1 MPNLSNNYR
10 VYVPVNQKVNQKDL
24 HKDILEI
31 KWELENEVLTL
42 EERVDNKILLKKFE
56 AKIAE
61 LMKESGLK

>member
-1 MPNLSNNYR
+1 MSSHEVLMK
-10 VYVPVNQKVNQKDL
+10 KVKELQ
-24 HKDILEI
+24 KDILEI
-31 KWELENEVLTL
+31 KWELENEVLTP

>member
-1 MPNLSNNYR
+1 M
-10 VYVPVNQKVNQKDL
+10 KDL
-24 HKDILEI
+24 QKDILEI
-31 KWELENEVLTL
+31 KWELENEVLTP